1 MPLKDFSNNKLKNN
15 PNPNIN
21 KMNINFNDV
30 NFQNFH
36 QKYINNFLDNNEPN
50 FKSSNNYPIY
60 LKNKGGNKRARSS
73 NKNNNIN
80 NNNNLI
86 PFIEYNQ
93 NNNIITNFML
103 NQNNNQKLFVKF
115 NKDIQRGR
123 SDNNNIINNNNQFI
137 QNNNFININYYPQ
150 PNEGKYIYYIYT
162 NLIILLCYR
171 INSRNK

>member
-1 MPLKDFSNNKLKNN
+1 MPYFLHNYQFVGKVTKNIKKTWQFCRLFCNFAGKWKSKYNNNTQHSYGK
-15 PNPNIN
+15 
-21 KMNINFNDV
+21 
-30 NFQNFH
+30 
-36 QKYINNFLDNNEPN
+36 N
-50 FKSSNNYPIY
+50 FKSGNNYPIY

-73 NKNNNIN
+73 SKNSN
-80 NNNNLI
+80 NNNNNNII
-86 PFIEYNQ
+86 PFIEYNP

-150 PNEGKYIYYIYT
+150 LNESKYILY
-162 NLIILLCYR
+162 L
-171 INSRNK
+171 